1 VLGDSRVGEHTGD
14 PMSQDDPFAS
24 ANSERTLIM
33 PSPGRKTPQT
43 AIVPP
48 ETTRF
53 GVPPSAAIVSG
64 VNPLV
69 AAANPLLDLVPQL
82 RASLTH
88 RDPAAL
94 RDMFARGVRE
104 YERRAGEAGISQE
117 KIIAGRYVLCT
128 LLDETAAST
137 PWGSSGVWG
146 SHSLLVLFHNE
157 AFGGEKFF
165 QLLGRLAENPKANL
179 DLLELMYIALALG
192 LEGRYRLI
200 ANGYSQLDALKA
212 RLHDMIRRERG
223 EPEHAL
229 SANWQPVQVKRNR
242 ITAYMP
248 LWVVASLAG
257 VALLGA
263 YMTFRFNIN
272 SRSDPVYA
280 HIESI
285 RIKTSPPPLAP
296 APAPATQPRLAT
308 LLAPEIQRGL
318 LEVRD
323 EPTRSLVVIRGDNLF
338 APGSAEV
345 SSSVLPLVERIG
357 DALKSVPGN
366 VMVTGHTDSQ
376 PIRTLRFPSNWH
388 LSRERAQNVADLLK
402 TRIPGRVSAEGKAD
416 TEPVTQNDTA
426 INRAQNRRVEITL
439 QLAGGSA

>member
-1 VLGDSRVGEHTGD
+1 
-14 PMSQDDPFAS
+14 
-24 ANSERTLIM
+24 
-33 PSPGRKTPQT
+33 
-43 AIVPP
+43 
-48 ETTRF
+48 
-53 GVPPSAAIVSG
+53 
-64 VNPLV
+64 
-69 AAANPLLDLVPQL
+69 
-82 RASLTH
+82 
-88 RDPAAL
+88 
-94 RDMFARGVRE
+94 
-104 YERRAGEAGISQE
+104 
-117 KIIAGRYVLCT
+117 
-128 LLDETAAST
+128 
-137 PWGSSGVWG
+137 
-146 SHSLLVLFHNE
+146 
-157 AFGGEKFF
+157 
-165 QLLGRLAENPKANL
+165 
-179 DLLELMYIALALG
+179 
-192 LEGRYRLI
+192 
-200 ANGYSQLDALKA
+200 
-212 RLHDMIRRERG
+212 MIRRERG

-263 YMTFRFNIN
+263 YMTFRFNIS

-280 HIESI
+280 QIESI
-285 RIKTSPPPLAP
+285 RIKTAPPPLAP
-296 APAPATQPRLAT
+296 APVPATQPRLAT

-402 TRIPGRVSAEGKAD
+402 TLIPGRVSAEGKAD
-416 TEPVTQNDTA
+416 TEPVAQNDTA